1 MATLALDLIRCALR
15 RPLPGLAAQLRMAPP
30 GRARA
35 PATAPDAQEAGVLL
49 LVYPH
54 QADLHFV
61 LTRRTDRLGYHRG
74 QISLPGGRREPGD
87 ADLVATALRE
97 AQEELGISAEQVDLL
112 GALTALYIP
121 PSNFIVQPVVGYASA
136 RPAFRPNTEEVA
148 ELIESPLR
156 LLLDPATRQTGP
168 LPQGGPDVPFYR
180 IGEHVVWG
188 ATAMVLSEF
197 EMALRNAGAG

>member
-1 MATLALDLIRCALR
+1 MTAIAPDLIRCALR

-35 PATAPDAQEAGVLL
+35 PATALDAQDAGVLL
-49 LVYPH
+49 LVYTY
-54 QADLHFV
+54 QADLYFV

-97 AQEELGISAEQVDLL
+97 AREELGIIAEQIELL

-121 PSNFIVQPVVGYASA
+121 LSNFIVHPVVGYATA
-136 RPAFRPNTEEVA
+136 RPAFRPNTDEVA
-148 ELIESPLR
+148 ELIEAPLR
-156 LLLDPATRQTGP
+156 LLLDPTTRQVGP
-168 LPQGGPDVPFYR
+168 LPQGGPAVPFYR

-197 EMALRNAGAG
+197 EMALRNAGAA